1 MHLTMICLKTPLAQG
16 TQGICCFA
24 QIEVV
29 LQDVAVHA
37 IISASALSACCFP
50 LICIFS
56 LSSIYM
62 GRDAGCDAWPQVQYQ
77 VFREQYKVQ
86 LQSFN
91 NKMSRVEITAIHK
104 TI

>member
-1 MHLTMICLKTPLAQG
+1 M
-16 TQGICCFA
+16 
-24 QIEVV
+24 
-29 LQDVAVHA
+29 HA
-37 IISASALSACCFP
+37 IISASALLSARCFP

-62 GRDAGCDAWPQVQYQ
+62 GRDAGCDACPQVQYQ

-86 LQSFN
+86 LQSFG

-104 TI
+104 AI